1 MSNKIWDDK
10 STDLTLNG
18 PKVAISVDT
27 SANISLVAPNGQTGG
42 GVTDQT
48 SVTFS
53 VTGVSTFPDGT
64 NADGGLSYQWYEIN
78 DGALGISTRYAGAG
92 TSTLTIS
99 HALSPEDNGNQ
110 YYNRVTF
117 TPDNVSVGGTSGNIL
132 NNFVESTPVAI
143 SVAPELFISAG
154 ITTSTVATNQEASF
168 SCRGGINRDKV
179 SSYDDNQ
186 ENSIAYQWYLD
197 GSAISDGTVQKQ
209 TSATSVTRNYGVGNH
224 TLILP
229 DDATNVTIRVVGGA
243 GGRGANDSSAGGGG
257 GGQGRIGK
265 FSLGDGGRRLTINVG
280 GRGGNGSTAGNAAG
294 GSGGSSP
301 VSEGG
306 RGGNSGSRGSSGSG
320 GGGAGG
326 VFVFDS
332 VTDGYIIAAGGGGGG
347 AGGSYRCGQAGSGGN
362 ADDWQA
368 LSSLSGIT
376 NGSNG
381 GSPGGG
387 DGGGGGGGGGGYRG
401 ASAGGSGG
409 DCPGGGGGD
418 CFTEITMITLESN
431 VEIDGENKK
440 VYYEKPISEINV
452 GEYVV
457 NKDKSQLNKVEF
469 IEKLEKTDWDLYSP
483 VNTIEPFATINHPL
497 WLDGEWVAVDVD
509 LYPWLD
515 RPRPLR
521 DAKTEP
527 VGDRIVYNLWVS
539 GDGTYIANGYGAHS
553 IMFDG
558 GFMKNAY
565 HDKILSYD
573 QVISMY
579 RKYAYG
585 KKELLTGAFILNRF
599 LGKLNY
605 KLLNRLVAFFM
616 LAPEGTKRL
625 SITHKLMKFLQR
637 GYK

>member
-18 PKVAISVDT
+18 PKVAISADT

-53 VTGVSTFPDGT
+53 VTGVSTFADGT

-117 TPDNVSVGGTSGNIL
+117 TPDNVSAGGTSGNIL

-154 ITTSTVATNQEASF
+154 ITTSTVTTNQEASF

-197 GSAISDGTVQKQ
+197 GSTISDGTVEKQ
-209 TSATSVTRNYGVGNH
+209 TSATTVTRNYGVGDH

-229 DDATNVTIRVVGGA
+229 DDATNVSIRVVGGA
-243 GGRGANDSSAGGGG
+243 GGSGANDSNAGGGG

-265 FSLGDGGRRLTINVG
+265 FSLGDGGRTLTLNVG
-280 GRGGNGSTAGNAAG
+280 GRGGNGSQGSNAAG

-306 RGGNSGSRGSSGSG
+306 RGGNSGSRGASGAG

-332 VTDGYIIAAGGGGGG
+332 VSNEYIIAAGGGGGG

-362 ADDWQA
+362 AGDWQA
-368 LSSLSGIT
+368 ISDVSGMVK
-376 NGSNG
+376 SNDG

-387 DGGGGGGGGGGYRG
+387 DGGGGGGAGGGYRG
-401 ASAGGSGG
+401 IAAGGAGA
-409 DCPGGGGGD
+409 DCPGGGGGR
-418 CFTEITMITLESN
+418 CLTEDTLITMGDSTSSKI
-431 VEIDGENKK
+431 IQ
-440 VYYEKPISEINV
+440 KPISEVKV
-452 GEYVV
+452 GDYVM
-457 NKDKSQLNKVEF
+457 NKDMTEKNKVMF
-469 IEKLEKTDWDLYSP
+469 IEIAQEHVHENEELWSP
-483 VNTIEPFATINHPL
+483 SEHLKPFATEMHPFIVN
-497 WLDGEWVAVDVD
+497 GEWLAMDND
-509 LYPWLD
+509 FFPWLKKLNIQKVED
-515 RPRPLR
+515 PIAERCGLR
-521 DAKTEP
+521 KL
-527 VGDRIVYNLWVS
+527 YNLWVT
-539 GDGTYIANGYGAHS
+539 GDGTYIANNFGTHS
-553 IMFDG
+553 GLYDG
-558 GFMKNAY
+558 GWMRQSWEQG
-565 HDKILSYD
+565 LLTYD
-573 QVISMY
+573 QVLEVTHEYGYEKHHLIHG
-579 RKYAYG
+579 AYI
-585 KKELLTGAFILNRF
+585 LTKILGMLNNKSLNRF
-599 LGKLNY
+599 GVYVLK
-605 KLLNRLVAFFM
+605 ADSSS
-616 LAPEGTKRL
+616 KRKK
-625 SITHKLMKFLQR
+625 IAEFIMKILQR
-637 GYK
+637 RF

>member
-18 PKVAISVDT
+18 PKVAISADT

-53 VTGVSTFPDGT
+53 VTGVSTFADGT

-117 TPDNVSVGGTSGNIL
+117 TPDNVSAGGTSGNIL

-154 ITTSTVATNQEASF
+154 ITTSTVTTNQEASF

-197 GSAISDGTVQKQ
+197 GSTISDGTVQEE
-209 TSATSVTRNYGVGNH
+209 TSATTVTRNYGVGNH

-229 DDATNVTIRVVGGA
+229 EDATNVSIRVVGGA
-243 GGRGANDSSAGGGG
+243 GGSGANDSNAGGGG

-265 FSLGDGGRRLTINVG
+265 FSLGDGGRTLTLNVG
-280 GRGGNGSTAGNAAG
+280 GRGGNGGTAGNAAG

-320 GGGAGG
+320 GGAAGG

-332 VTDGYIIAAGGGGGG
+332 VSNEYIIAAGGGGGG
-347 AGGSYRCGQAGSGGN
+347 AGGSYRCGGAPGGN
-362 ADDWQA
+362 NAGDWQA

-376 NGSNG
+376 NGSDGN
-381 GSPGGG
+381 SPGGG

-401 ASAGGSGG
+401 AAGGGAG
-409 DCPGGGGGD
+409 ADCGGGGGGSS
-418 CFTEITMITLESN
+418 CFTSETLVVMGGSTTSN
-431 VEIDGENKK
+431 II
-440 VYYEKPISEINV
+440 EKPISEVKI
-452 GEYVV
+452 GDYVM
-457 NKDKSQLNKVEF
+457 NKDMTSSNKVLF
-469 IEKLEKTDWDLYSP
+469 LETHASGMFREENLYSP
-483 VNTIEPFATINHPL
+483 NEDLKPFATEYHPL
-497 WLDGEWVAVDVD
+497 FVDNHWVAVDTEFAPWMKKYDIQKVD
-509 LYPWLD
+509 N
-515 RPRPLR
+515 PLIE
-521 DAKTEP
+521 K
-527 VGDRIVYNLWVS
+527 VGLRKLYNLWID
-539 GDGTYIANGYGAHS
+539 GDGTYIVNRIGTHS
-553 IMFDG
+553 GLYDG
-558 GFMKNAY
+558 GWMRQSWEQGLMS
-565 HDKILSYD
+565 HDDVINFIYEYGLEKHELIHGAFLLSKILGRYN
-573 QVISMY
+573 I
-579 RKYAYG
+579 R
-585 KKELLTGAFILNRF
+585 
-599 LGKLNY
+599 
-605 KLLNRLVAFFM
+605 LLNRLGVFM
-616 LAPEGTKRL
+616 TRGSESGIRKK
-625 SITHKLMKFLQR
+625 ITEKVMKYLQWR
-637 GYK
+637 VK

>member
-209 TSATSVTRNYGVGNH
+209 TSATSVTRSYGVGNH

-265 FSLGDGGRRLTINVG
+265 FSLGDGGRRLTLNVG

-306 RGGNSGSRGSSGSG
+306 RGGNSGSRGSS
-320 GGGAGG
+320 
-326 VFVFDS
+326 
-332 VTDGYIIAAGGGGGG
+332 
-347 AGGSYRCGQAGSGGN
+347 
-362 ADDWQA
+362 
-368 LSSLSGIT
+368 
-376 NGSNG
+376 
-381 GSPGGG
+381 
-387 DGGGGGGGGGGYRG
+387 
-401 ASAGGSGG
+401 
-409 DCPGGGGGD
+409 
-418 CFTEITMITLESN
+418 
-431 VEIDGENKK
+431 
-440 VYYEKPISEINV
+440 
-452 GEYVV
+452 
-457 NKDKSQLNKVEF
+457 
-469 IEKLEKTDWDLYSP
+469 
-483 VNTIEPFATINHPL
+483 
-497 WLDGEWVAVDVD
+497 
-509 LYPWLD
+509 
-515 RPRPLR
+515 
-521 DAKTEP
+521 
-527 VGDRIVYNLWVS
+527 
-539 GDGTYIANGYGAHS
+539 
-553 IMFDG
+553 
-558 GFMKNAY
+558 
-565 HDKILSYD
+565 
-573 QVISMY
+573 
-579 RKYAYG
+579 
-585 KKELLTGAFILNRF
+585 
-599 LGKLNY
+599 
-605 KLLNRLVAFFM
+605 
-616 LAPEGTKRL
+616 
-625 SITHKLMKFLQR
+625 
-637 GYK
+637 